1 MHCIRRI
8 HPVRRIHRRVLTVLA
23 GLGCA
28 VAAFAAT
35 GARRYAAELACC
47 PRVVFLLRTVVRTGL
62 LES

>member
-1 MHCIRRI
+1 MNSIRRI
-8 HPVRRIHRRVLTVLA
+8 HPIRRIHRRVLTVLA

-28 VAAFAAT
+28 VAAFTAT
-35 GARRYAAELACC
+35 GARRYAAELAC